1 MNDLYVNIALNVPID
16 KLFTYKVPD
25 YFVDEIEIGKR
36 VLVSFG
42 KKTLTGLILSTSNK
56 TDLDYVKNVKAILD
70 DERIISDELIRFCKW
85 VAEYYIAPVGEV
97 LFSAVPRNINI
108 RSELYFSLTDDYR
121 DKLDKSK
128 LKDNLLIDVIKIFEQ
143 SRDELLTQKQIAKRL
158 NSKQVTSLLKKLSD
172 AEVLK
177 KESFY
182 TKPTKEKLVKIAT
195 PLFDPDE
202 LHRVIQENKITGKK
216 QILFLEFI
224 DGNKE
229 AELSLVYEHIGITL
243 ASLRSLEK
251 KGIIKIR
258 EERKIRQSADIFTE
272 KKKQVTLNNE
282 QKTALSRIN
291 ETLDKNEFK
300 PFLLYGVTGS
310 GKTEVYLR
318 AIEYALEQGKN
329 AVVLV
334 PEISL
339 TPQLI
344 HRFRMKFGDLIGVI
358 HSRLSDGE
366 RLDTFDKIRNGG
378 YRIVIGARSA
388 IFAPLENIGIIIVDE
403 EHDSSYKQENSPRY
417 NGRDS
422 AIVRAQINDAV
433 VVMGSATPSIE
444 SYTNALNGKYELLT
458 LPHRATN
465 IKMPD
470 IEIIDTSHRDKERTE
485 EYLVT
490 RSEKVK
496 QDFLDFIDKVRV
508 KFLSKDIIIALD
520 DRLDKKEST
529 ILLQNRRGY
538 HAYIECSSC
547 GHVEMCPR
555 CDIALTYHKA
565 FERMLCHYCGFSR
578 SMTTNC
584 SECNSDRLIPMG
596 AGTERV
602 EEEIAK
608 LFPSASVE
616 RMDSDTLT
624 SRVKYQQIL
633 NDFYEKKIDI
643 LVGTQIISKGLD
655 FPNVTLVGVVNADI
669 GLLHPDFR
677 ATEKTF
683 QILTQVSGR
692 SGRSEKA
699 GEVIIQTNHPDYFV
713 FDNVRN
719 HDYNAFYYNE
729 IKARKAVNYPP
740 YSRLALI
747 EAKSED
753 RREVESKIK
762 EMFNFI
768 KTVDTEKIL
777 DVLPPHPPLFAKLK
791 DKYRFHLLIKSSRQ
805 KDPGGKYLNKILR
818 MAKGYAEENIPQ
830 KVQIIIDVD
839 VMSLM

>member
-388 IFAPLENIGIIIVDE
+388 IFAPSKISALL
-403 EHDSSYKQENSPRY
+403 SS
-417 NGRDS
+417 
-422 AIVRAQINDAV
+422 
-433 VVMGSATPSIE
+433 M
-444 SYTNALNGKYELLT
+444 
-458 LPHRATN
+458 
-465 IKMPD
+465 
-470 IEIIDTSHRDKERTE
+470 
-485 EYLVT
+485 
-490 RSEKVK
+490 
-496 QDFLDFIDKVRV
+496 
-508 KFLSKDIIIALD
+508 
-520 DRLDKKEST
+520 
-529 ILLQNRRGY
+529 
-538 HAYIECSSC
+538 
-547 GHVEMCPR
+547 
-555 CDIALTYHKA
+555 
-565 FERMLCHYCGFSR
+565 R
-578 SMTTNC
+578 SMTA
-584 SECNSDRLIPMG
+584 LIS
-596 AGTERV
+596 R
-602 EEEIAK
+602 K
-608 LFPSASVE
+608 
-616 RMDSDTLT
+616 TL
-624 SRVKYQQIL
+624 
-633 NDFYEKKIDI
+633 
-643 LVGTQIISKGLD
+643 
-655 FPNVTLVGVVNADI
+655 
-669 GLLHPDFR
+669 R
-677 ATEKTF
+677 ATMGV
-683 QILTQVSGR
+683 ILLLS
-692 SGRSEKA
+692 
-699 GEVIIQTNHPDYFV
+699 
-713 FDNVRN
+713 
-719 HDYNAFYYNE
+719 
-729 IKARKAVNYPP
+729 ARK
-740 YSRLALI
+740 
-747 EAKSED
+747 
-753 RREVESKIK
+753 
-762 EMFNFI
+762 
-768 KTVDTEKIL
+768 
-777 DVLPPHPPLFAKLK
+777 
-791 DKYRFHLLIKSSRQ
+791 
-805 KDPGGKYLNKILR
+805 
-818 MAKGYAEENIPQ
+818 
-830 KVQIIIDVD
+830 
-839 VMSLM
+839 